1 VTKKKKKKGP
11 LYPSLSMADEL
22 LYIDIPGQDYSEELA
37 KPLFAL
43 GVTNKTM
50 LTATNGE
57 RTRRIFLTL
66 K

>member
-1 VTKKKKKKGP
+1 
-11 LYPSLSMADEL
+11 MADEL